1 MKYRKWGWIFT
12 ILYMSL
18 FLTSCSDKSNIKVNK
33 PAELQG
39 EIKLWSDT
47 DSLKALQ
54 YAADS
59 YMKSHSKVKI
69 TIENLESNKNIID
82 KISKNTELT
91 LKKPDATVIENES
104 IPALIEN
111 DPDDFNDLTKIV
123 SDEKNKFTE
132 GSIYGVTYK
141 DKIRAYPWYS
151 YPIGIF
157 YRTDIIA
164 KYGYNV
170 DDVRTWND
178 FINAG
183 EEINKDS
190 SGNVKI
196 ISLNSNSTEL
206 FKLMMNQLGGT
217 YRDKNDISI
226 LNGEKPIRTMSL
238 IKRFKSSDIIKEVNS
253 SDEVYSSIN
262 DGSTACIILPIQSLS
277 QIKEQYPN
285 LKGKLQMDRLPS
297 FEVGGNR
304 TASFGGKSIMIFKN
318 TQNEKI
324 INDFVNYTVS
334 DKETVLNNLL
344 KNDTFT
350 DYISAYRD
358 KCFETKND
366 FFNNQKILKTY
377 AQINT
382 DTYNIG
388 FTFDFNELNKNI
400 LIAQKK
406 ILKGDNFSST
416 MDELFTNSQ

>member
-1 MKYRKWGWIFT
+1 MKYRKWVWILT

-18 FLTSCSDKSNIKVNK
+18 FLTSCSDKSDIKVNK

-54 YAADS
+54 YSADS

-69 TIENLESNKNIID
+69 TIENLESNQNIID

-91 LKKPDATVIENES
+91 LSRPDAVVIDDES
-104 IPALIEN
+104 IPALVESN
-111 DPDDFNDLTKIV
+111 PDDFNDLTKIV
-123 SDEKNKFTE
+123 SDEKSKFTT

-141 DKIRAYPWYS
+141 DKIRAYPWYD
-151 YPIGIF
+151 YPVGIF

-164 KYGYNV
+164 KFGFNI
-170 DDVRTWND
+170 DDIRTWND
-178 FINAG
+178 FIKAG

-190 SGNVKI
+190 SGKVKI

-206 FKLMMNQLGGT
+206 FKLMMNQLDGT
-217 YRDKNDISI
+217 DRDKNDISI

-238 IKRFKSSDIIKEVNS
+238 IKRFKSSGIIKEVNS
-253 SDEVYSSIN
+253 SDEIYSSLN
-262 DGSTACIILPIQSLS
+262 DGSTACMILPIQSLS
-277 QIKEQYPN
+277 KIKGEYPS

-304 TASFGGKSIMIFKN
+304 AASFGGKSIMVFKN
-318 TQNEKI
+318 TQNEKV
-324 INDFVNYTVS
+324 INDFLNYTVS

-350 DYISAYRD
+350 DFASAYRD
-358 KCFETKND
+358 KRFEVKND

-388 FTFDFNELNKNI
+388 FTCDFNELNKNI

-406 ILKGDNFSST
+406 ILNGDNFSTT